1 MKATKGDKGD
11 NGDEGDERN
20 EGDAAQKILQ
30 IYAQMFAHIFVEK
43 YSVQK
48 YLRDLK
54 LSLYMECSSK
64 FLFKEGGKVVN
75 LDFIIQL
82 WKSEHCGDL

>member
-20 EGDAAQKILQ
+20 VGDAAQKILQ

-43 YSVQK
+43 YAVQK
-48 YLRDLK
+48 IPQRFK
-54 LSLYMECSSK
+54 AVSLYGV
-64 FLFKEGGKVVN
+64 LFKIPIQGGRKGCESG
-75 LDFIIQL
+75 FHYSIMEI
-82 WKSEHCGDL
+82 